1 MPSVRG
7 APVWSAYRLPNRPGI
22 RTAGGETTTMS
33 SHEKASTSHSHTSTA
48 GKELKH
54 VASEEH
60 KAARAAHKVDSA
72 VYEAQVLT
80 SGNEKRIER
89 YFLRRWAYKLFAK
102 LMGKTVNRI

>member
-33 SHEKASTSHSHTSTA
+33 SHEKASASHSHSSTA

-89 YFLRRWAYKLFAK
+89 YLPSLVGIA
-102 LMGKTVNRI
+102 